1 MKFALTPRRILLGVS
16 LVASVAGAFSVSG
29 ESGDESVVGATT
41 PHARSNVDGIEK
53 SGPARGVDGVRA
65 EPGSAA
71 GTKAHASGE
80 RVALIKLVSRHFD
93 TAGDDLFSVPASL
106 QPQKLVDVKP
116 VAPPLPFKFLGR
128 ITDGDLVSVLLG
140 TGDSDTVV
148 VHEGDPV
155 GNKYRLE
162 TVRADAL
169 TFVYLP
175 LQQQQTLSLEREPAD
190 SPSPA
195 VPPVDSQHATS
206 QKNAKR

>member
-1 MKFALTPRRILLGVS
+1 MKFSLTPRRIFLGVS

-29 ESGDESVVGATT
+29 EGGEESVVGATP
-41 PHARSNVDGIEK
+41 PHARRNVDAVEN
-53 SGPARGVDGVRA
+53 SGPAGGIEGARA
-65 EPGSAA
+65 EPDPTVD
-71 GTKAHASGE
+71 TKAHASGE
-80 RVALIKLVSRHFD
+80 RIALIRLMSRHFD

-106 QPQKLVDVKP
+106 QPQKPVDVKP

-155 GNKYRLE
+155 GSKYRLE
-162 TVRADAL
+162 TVGADAL

-175 LQQQQTLSLEREPAD
+175 LQQHQTLSLRSVPAD
-190 SPSPA
+190 TPSA
-195 VPPVDSQHATS
+195 ALPPLDSQHATS
-206 QKNAKR
+206 PKNAKR